1 MLKSNCLS
9 QEGTETNNGTR
20 EKGGDSTIAMFAA
33 SLAHE
38 LGNPL
43 DAIRRYV
50 NLALE
55 QETAD
60 PVTRGCLL
68 KAKEGIFRTLQ
79 IMHELVAISRPC
91 HEYPAKLVEIHS
103 LLERSLKELE
113 EDEKFQGISVR
124 RIFCDETMH
133 IEDRGL
139 LIVLHNLY
147 KNAAQAMNGRG
158 TLTLATWREN
168 GSVGVAIQDTGQGIP
183 EGIKDRIFEPFF
195 STKNLDEG
203 TGIGL
208 SLSREIVERCGG
220 ELRYEDVPDADRG
233 ARFVLIL
240 PRKIPDHVFK
250 TDRAPSLQSRD
261 VR

>member
-1 MLKSNCLS
+1 MS

-20 EKGGDSTIAMFAA
+20 EKGGDSTIPMFAA

-60 PVTRGCLL
+60 PVIRGCLL

-79 IMHELVAISRPC
+79 IMHELVAFSRPC
-91 HEYPAKLVEIHS
+91 YDYPVKIVEIHS
-103 LLERSLKELE
+103 LLERSLSALGDE
-113 EDEKFQGISVR
+113 EQFKGISIQ
-124 RIFCDETMH
+124 RIFCEESIH

-158 TLTLATWREN
+158 TLTIATWREN

-195 STKNLDEG
+195 STKSRDEG

-220 ELRYEDVPDADRG
+220 ELRYEDVPDAERG

-240 PRKIPDHVFK
+240 PRKTPDHVFK
-250 TDRAPSLQSRD
+250 TDQTLSLQDRD
-261 VR
+261 AR